1 MIPRVLTLAETL
13 SIPSPGC
20 RQDQMPPAPRRS
32 LPAHPFGRNWDAG
45 GSGCHQPVSMAR
57 IRSKSSDTWDRGVLS
72 LPAFSKE
79 LGRDPGTGDDR
90 GDTGARSCRSQ
101 WESDRFRLRSSILGP
116 LAPASPRSR
125 QCIIH
130 TSVPIYIPA
139 SSPGPAC
146 DGLWPRRS
154 WDHAAISI
162 CSRCLP
168 AQSNGIGNR
177 CGSVQ
182 QERRDRCPFKDLGG

>member
-1 MIPRVLTLAETL
+1 MQVALDATSLSPRLGSDPGALTPGVEGSSL
-13 SIPSPGC
+13 SAAFS
-20 RQDQMPPAPRRS
+20 
-32 LPAHPFGRNWDAG
+32 H
-45 GSGCHQPVSMAR
+45 H
-57 IRSKSSDTWDRGVLS
+57 
-72 LPAFSKE
+72 PAFPKE
-79 LGRDPGTGDDR
+79 PGRDPGTGDDG
-90 GDTGARSCRSQ
+90 GDTRARSCRSR

-116 LAPASPRSR
+116 LAPASPRCR

-146 DGLWPRRS
+146 DGLWPLRS

-168 AQSNGIGNR
+168 AQGTGIGNR

-182 QERRDRCPFKDLGG
+182 QERPDRCASKDLGG